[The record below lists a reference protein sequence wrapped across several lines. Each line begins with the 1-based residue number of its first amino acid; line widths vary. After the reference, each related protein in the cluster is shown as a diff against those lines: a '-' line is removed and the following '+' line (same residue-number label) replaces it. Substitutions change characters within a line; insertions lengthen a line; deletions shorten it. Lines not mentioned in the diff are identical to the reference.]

1 MKSKQKLLN
10 QMAKTLACKMI
21 EKDSDGWP
29 PYSQWNF
36 YQPVRP
42 QEKPTTAH
50 RKSASVK
57 ALEKS

>member
-1 MKSKQKLLN
+1 MKSKQAVLN
-10 QMAKTLACKMI
+10 KVATSMAHKMI
-21 EKDSDGWP
+21 RKDSDGWP